1 MSVTEGIGKPIG
13 YALVLGGLVVAAW
26 WFLKDFDWSSLN
38 PFKDFK
44 SPDVF
49 VNVNNVLDSP
59 IPGVPVI
66 PEENQPDN
74 PVSPSGANVTP
85 SEVITGLNP
94 VLGIPT
100 AILQILDTLGLH
112 PAKEEYIPP
121 VTGPGMNPPS
131 IVGTASQYLKDAIK
145 ADTSGY
151 LGGYLEPVGWVD
163 EKDTPTKYDYPLWKD
178 IYTNE
183 LMVGWDVNHIR
194 SLDNLLLTDIRLG
207 EEGRHTWWLT

>member
-13 YALVLGGLVVAAW
+13 YALVIGGAIFAAW
-26 WFLKDFDWSSLN
+26 YLLKDFDWSSLN
-38 PFKDFK
+38 PLKDFK
-44 SPDVF
+44 APDVI

-74 PVSPSGANVTP
+74 PISPGGANVTP
-85 SEVITGLNP
+85 SEIITGLNP

-100 AILQILDTLGLH
+100 AIAQILDTLGLH
-112 PAKEEYIPP
+112 PAEGEYIPP

-131 IVGTASQYLKDAIK
+131 TAGTASEYLKDAIK

-151 LGGYLEPVGWVD
+151 LGGYLEPVGWVND
-163 EKDTPTKYDYPLWKD
+163 ITDTRTQYDYPLWKD

-183 LMVGWDVNHIR
+183 LMLGWDVNHVR
-194 SLDNLLLTDIRLG
+194 SLENLLLTDIRPVS
-207 EEGRHTWWLT
+207 